1 MGKMTYAFVSC
12 IQSWILIIIWNFF
25 LCLLFQVVNREA
37 LVFLCINYAFFS
49 VVVLSFI
56 LFMIILTHTSSSQDD
71 LLTSMAIMAM
81 CFIFV
86 DLIVANFL
94 VQTIHMN
101 MEVKL
106 ILWAWECPLAGS
118 WNDMKKRDLVFKNS
132 HCDGL
137 WWLKSFS
144 CSGVL
149 KI

>member
-1 MGKMTYAFVSC
+1 MNINHNLK
-12 IQSWILIIIWNFF
+12 LF

-106 ILWAWECPLAGS
+106 IL
-118 WNDMKKRDLVFKNS
+118 
-132 HCDGL
+132 
-137 WWLKSFS
+137 
-144 CSGVL
+144 
-149 KI
+149 